1 MPKNINLKNGVY
13 ALERKDDEAEL
24 TLYGDIYEQQPT
36 DWWGDPIEGEFITL
50 EGFLEDLK
58 GIEGAKHLTIRM
70 HSYGGDAAVANMIHN
85 RLRELSNNGTKTTCI
100 VDGVAM
106 SGGSVIMCACDEVK
120 VNPNSI
126 IMIHCAW
133 SALYGGYNA
142 KELRKQATSLD
153 AWDNAMVSVYARKT
167 GQSETVIRHMMEE
180 TTYMTGKEA
189 KEKGFADEVL
199 DEEPVPVA
207 ASADGRMLIVAG
219 RKIHLVPG
227 MFAPD
232 FIPTEQKAAE
242 KPAAN
247 ESGNHEAEAPDS
259 NTTTPA
265 LAEGNSEGGKT
276 PMSTI
281 KELREANPELV
292 AQLEAEAADTERAR
306 LQGIDEIADSI
317 DSSLVT
323 EAKYG
328 KDRCSAAELS
338 LRAVKAA
345 QKQGK
350 KFLDDLGEDAQASG
364 TEKVPA
370 SEPKHDEAQTAQDEE
385 TIMDNARSIVKG
397 ALGKKAEKKEEK

>member
-1 MPKNINLKNGVY
+1 
-13 ALERKDDEAEL
+13 
-24 TLYGDIYEQQPT
+24 
-36 DWWGDPIEGEFITL
+36 
-50 EGFLEDLK
+50 
-58 GIEGAKHLTIRM
+58 
-70 HSYGGDAAVANMIHN
+70 
-85 RLRELSNNGTKTTCI
+85 
-100 VDGVAM
+100 
-106 SGGSVIMCACDEVK
+106 
-120 VNPNSI
+120 
-126 IMIHCAW
+126 
-133 SALYGGYNA
+133 
-142 KELRKQATSLD
+142 
-153 AWDNAMVSVYARKT
+153 
-167 GQSETVIRHMMEE
+167 
-180 TTYMTGKEA
+180 
-189 KEKGFADEVL
+189 
-199 DEEPVPVA
+199 
-207 ASADGRMLIVAG
+207 
-219 RKIHLVPG
+219 
-227 MFAPD
+227 
-232 FIPTEQKAAE
+232 
-242 KPAAN
+242 
-247 ESGNHEAEAPDS
+247 
-259 NTTTPA
+259 
-265 LAEGNSEGGKT
+265 
-276 PMSTI
+276 MSTI